1 MSRGEG
7 AEEDGDSV
15 LFRLRIMMRR
25 HMTRKRKNVLK
36 PKRRE
41 RERES
46 ACFCICINLNN
57 IFEIL
62 QMVGVYIIRFYFI
75 NSKAAA
81 GGPHLLLLLL
91 LDLSSQW

>member
-41 RERES
+41 RERE
-46 ACFCICINLNN
+46 
-57 IFEIL
+57 
-62 QMVGVYIIRFYFI
+62 
-75 NSKAAA
+75 KA
-81 GGPHLLLLLL
+81 LVFVFVLI
-91 LDLSSQW
+91 